1 MPFATGTARTPSELL
16 NAINTHLTAN
26 GWTRIR
32 GETDMNCAA
41 PKAAR
46 YWRLLAYEI
55 QTTTNDFPG
64 VQRFDLRT
72 TIGGASAVVSGAGYS
87 VSSLGTGN
95 PATLASGGVVRA
107 ADIDDGAWWVRH
119 DFGSPVTIREV
130 VIQADTTVGNTPRD
144 FLIQWS
150 NDGETWTTMIERTG
164 EVWTASQTKT
174 FSWTDGSLFSGHVAS
189 NAPRRSGHAEELNLL
204 LQFSPTSAGRELS
217 EDYWIWQGPGYD
229 AARRVYVHARGFCR
243 QSSATHV
250 IEWDFSIGYNAAI
263 RGWGLQE
270 GSTGLTR
277 SHLMDSGT
285 VTYWIYSN
293 SKRFIL
299 VTRSGAQDYTSS
311 YVGFMSAFAT
321 PDQYPFP
328 LLLSTTM
335 MQFDGFT
342 SGQTNARLSSCADPG
357 LNSASA
363 RLWDGTIVT
372 PNNRPDASASSNLYL
387 QVPSTAWIWPYHTGS
402 AARGDW
408 PLGTIGDNVDY
419 NAHMFDRIVPTAQ
432 NALPLFPCV
441 VQSSQYG
448 NIGVLDGV
456 FAIPGGGVLTPTQL
470 LTIGG
475 VNYRVFPNRTRRD
488 GVNWMAIRED

>member
-1 MPFATGTARTPSELL
+1 MPFTTGTARTPSELL
-16 NAINTHLTAN
+16 NAINTHLVAN

-55 QTTTNDFPG
+55 VTTTNDFPG

-95 PATLASGGVVRA
+95 PANLATGGVVRA
-107 ADIDDGAWWVRH
+107 ADIDDAAWWVRH

-130 VIQADTTVGNTPRD
+130 VIQADSTVGNTPRD

-150 NDGETWTTMIERTG
+150 NDGETWTTMFERTG
-164 EVWTASQTKT
+164 ETWTASQTRT
-174 FSWTDGSLFSGHVAS
+174 YSWADGTRYSGHVAD
-189 NAPRRSGHAEELNLL
+189 NAPRRSGNAEDILQN
-204 LQFSPTSAGRELS
+204 LQFGTTSPGRELG

-229 AARRVYVHARGFCR
+229 ASRRVYIHARGFCR
-243 QSSATHV
+243 ATSSTHA
-250 IEWDFSIGYNAAI
+250 ISWDFSIGYDAAI
-263 RGWGLQE
+263 RLWNSQVGNTSL
-270 GSTGLTR
+270 SRT
-277 SHLMDSGT
+277 HLMDSGT
-285 VTYWIYSN
+285 VTYWLYSN
-293 SKRFIL
+293 SKRIVL
-299 VTRSGAQDYTSS
+299 VTRSGTQDYTSS
-311 YVGFMSAFAT
+311 YVGFMSAFGT

-328 LLLSTTM
+328 LMISTTSVD
-335 MQFDGFT
+335 QT
-342 SGQTNARLSSCADPG
+342 TYVSGSSNSRLSSCADPG
-357 LNSASA
+357 RNGTVV
-363 RLWDGTIVT
+363 RLWDGTLIY
-372 PNNRPDASASSNLYL
+372 PDNRPDNSATSNLYL
-387 QVPSTAWIWPYHTGS
+387 QTPSSGWVWPYHTGS

-408 PLGTIGDNVDY
+408 PLSQIGDYVDY
-419 NAHMFDRIVPTAQ
+419 AGHFLDRMIPTAQ
-432 NALPLFPCV
+432 GTLPLFPCV
-441 VQSSQYG
+441 VQSADYG

-456 FAIPGGGVLTPTQL
+456 FAVPGGGVLTPLQV